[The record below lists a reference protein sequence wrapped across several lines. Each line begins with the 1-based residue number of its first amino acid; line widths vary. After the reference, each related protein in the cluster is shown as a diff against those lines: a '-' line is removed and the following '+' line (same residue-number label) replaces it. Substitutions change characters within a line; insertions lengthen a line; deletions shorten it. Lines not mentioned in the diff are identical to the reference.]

1 MRSVPFVCRL
11 TDSALAFTTRMT
23 LVRALRR
30 RPLLVVFAALL
41 LCWSGPAFA
50 QHSASPTDT
59 SHAAAPHDAGVHETG
74 VQDPAHADTAH
85 ATGAHA
91 VKDVSTMTPAEEM
104 LEILSHKV
112 SNSSH
117 IHEYPFPSLHLPED
131 WVVNIA
137 GTSIN
142 MSPSR
147 HVVYMWL
154 ALVVTLLLVVMAA
167 RQNARRVV
175 PRGYGNAI
183 ESVVVFIRDEV
194 AVPFLGHDA
203 RRFLPLL
210 LTFFF
215 FIGSMNLIG
224 LLPFGATATGNINI
238 TAGLALITL
247 FIMITSGMRAN
258 GVIKYLVG
266 LVPHGIPWPLYIIMV
281 PIELMGLITKPFA
294 LAIRLF
300 ANMLSGGLVIGAFYA
315 LIFGMDTL
323 FVAPLSLIFLIFM
336 SILKIF
342 VCFLQAYIFTM
353 LSTFF
358 IGMSVHQEH

>member
-1 MRSVPFVCRL
+1 
-11 TDSALAFTTRMT
+11 MT

-30 RPLLVVFAALL
+30 RPLLALAVAL
-41 LCWSGPAFA
+41 IFCCGGIALA
-50 QHSASPTDT
+50 QQSPTPET
-59 SHAAAPHDAGVHETG
+59 KQISGAQQHDAASDATHGGAGTETG
-74 VQDPAHADTAH
+74 AAKHGDSSHGDA
-85 ATGAHA
+85 AHA

-112 SNSSH
+112 GNSSH
-117 IHEYPFPSLHLPED
+117 IHEYPFPSIHLPEN
-131 WVVNIA
+131 WVVNVA
-137 GTSIN
+137 GMSIN
-142 MSPSR
+142 LSPTR

-154 ALVVTLLLVVMAA
+154 ALVVTILLVVAAA
-167 RQNARRVV
+167 RQNSRRVV
-175 PRGYGNAI
+175 PKGYGNAI
-183 ESVVVFIRDEV
+183 ESIVVFIRDEV

-210 LTFFF
+210 LSFFF
-215 FIGSMNLIG
+215 FVGSMNLIG

-247 FIMITSGMRAN
+247 FVMITSGMRAN

-323 FVAPLSLIFLIFM
+323 FVAPLSLLFLIFM

>member
-1 MRSVPFVCRL
+1 
-11 TDSALAFTTRMT
+11 MT

-30 RPLLVVFAALL
+30 RPLLALAVAMLLCCGGAAL
-41 LCWSGPAFA
+41 A
-50 QHSASPTDT
+50 QHGAASPDT
-59 SHAAAPHDAGVHETG
+59 KQSSGAQQQAGAGDDAGHGDATHGDATHEG
-74 VQDPAHADTAH
+74 A
-85 ATGAHA
+85 AHA

-112 SNSSH
+112 GNSSH
-117 IHEYPFPSLHLPED
+117 IHEYPFPSIHLPEN

-137 GTSIN
+137 GTPIN
-142 MSPSR
+142 LSPSR
-147 HVVYMWL
+147 HIVYMWI
-154 ALVVTLLLVVMAA
+154 AFVVTILLVVAAA
-167 RQNARRVV
+167 RQNNRRVV
-175 PRGYGNAI
+175 PKGYGNAI
-183 ESVVVFIRDEV
+183 ESIVVFIRDEV

-215 FIGSMNLIG
+215 FVGSMNLIG

-247 FIMITSGMRAN
+247 FVMITSGMRAN

-323 FVAPLSLIFLIFM
+323 FVAPLSLLFLIFM